1 MKKIAKL
8 PTILGVL
15 ILLVG
20 VITGVFL
27 INSKQ
32 IFKLSANIDAL
43 PKNVRLANITDSSF
57 TVTWTT
63 DIESNGFIK
72 WGKGEFSLSKVAL
85 EEGTD
90 KSFVHSV
97 NIMGADSNSSVLFK
111 INSNGNDYDNEGI
124 PWQTKTL
131 SAKNSSGTSLIASG
145 TILKSDASTPAK
157 ALVYLTI
164 NGSVL
169 STLTSDEGNYVI
181 PISIYISNI
190 TDNTAIEISVQGG
203 LLGSSQSV
211 IYPQTIRSI
220 PAMILGRT
228 YDFRSL
234 PQTDDS
240 SLPESNLTVPESI
253 EISSRFE
260 ITKTN
265 ETQTT
270 ENIKID
276 SIDEGEIIT
285 TTNPEFFGTAPK
297 NSELEI
303 VVESEMQTDTLKT
316 TSTGKWS
323 WSPPNNLE
331 PGEHKLTIKWRD
343 TTGVLRTVTRS
354 FVVSASEG
362 PAFESTPSATPISS
376 PSATATSSATAP
388 PASTS
393 ASLGGPTPET
403 GSLTATLGLFIMG
416 IGVLMSSIFIWK
428 KAYA

>member
-1 MKKIAKL
+1 MKKIPRL

-15 ILLVG
+15 ILLAG

-32 IFKLSANIDAL
+32 IFKLSANIDAT

-63 DIESNGFIK
+63 DIPSNGFIK

-97 NIMGADSNSSVLFK
+97 NVMGADSNSNVLFK
-111 INSNGNDYDNEGI
+111 ISFNGKDYDNEGI
-124 PWQTKTL
+124 PWQIKTL
-131 SAKNSSGTSLIASG
+131 SVKNSSGTSLIASG

-157 ALVYLTI
+157 ALIYLTI

-169 STLTSDEGNYVI
+169 STLTSDEGNYII
-181 PISIYISNI
+181 PISTYINNI

-211 IYPQTIRSI
+211 IYPQTIKSV
-220 PAMILGRT
+220 PTMILGRT

-240 SLPESNLTVPESI
+240 SLPESSLTVPESV

-260 ITKTN
+260 IVKSLPEQAGN
-265 ETQTT
+265 VSV
-270 ENIKID
+270 D

-285 TTNPEFFGTAPK
+285 TINPEFFGTAPK
-297 NSELEI
+297 NSEVEI

-331 PGEHKLTIKWRD
+331 PGEHKLIVKWRD

-354 FVVSASEG
+354 FIVSASEG
-362 PAFESTPSATPISS
+362 PAFESTPSASLTPRPSSS
-376 PSATATSSATAP
+376 PTSKPIATATSSSTAP
-388 PASTS
+388 PTPVTGGLTS
-393 ASLGGPTPET
+393 
-403 GSLTATLGLFIMG
+403 TLGLFIMG
-416 IGVLMSSIFIWK
+416 IGILLSSIFVYK
-428 KAYA
+428 KSYA

>member
-1 MKKIAKL
+1 MKL

-15 ILLVG
+15 ILLAG

-32 IFKLSANIDAL
+32 IFKLSADIDAT

-63 DIESNGFIK
+63 DIETNGFIK

-97 NIMGADSNSSVLFK
+97 NVIGADSNSNVLFK
-111 INSNGNDYDNEGI
+111 ISFNGKDYDNEGI

-131 SAKNSSGTSLIASG
+131 SVKNSSGTSLIASG
-145 TILKSDASTPAK
+145 TILKPDASTPAK

-169 STLTSDEGNYVI
+169 STLTSDEGNYII
-181 PISIYISNI
+181 PISTYINNI

-211 IYPQTIRSI
+211 IYPRTIKSV
-220 PAMILGRT
+220 PTMILGRT

-234 PQTDDS
+234 SQTDDS
-240 SLPESNLTVPESI
+240 SLPESSLTVPESI

-265 ETQTT
+265 EPKTT
-270 ENIKID
+270 ENIQIN

-285 TTNPEFFGTAPK
+285 TINPEFFGTAPK

-331 PGEHKLTIKWRD
+331 PGEHKLTVKWRD
-343 TTGVLRTVTRS
+343 ATGVLRTVTRS
-354 FVVSASEG
+354 FIVSASEG
-362 PAFESTPSATPISS
+362 PAFESTPSASLSPS
-376 PSATATSSATAP
+376 PSATATSSATP
-388 PASTS
+388 VSTS

-403 GSLTATLGLFIMG
+403 GSLTPTMGLFI
-416 IGVLMSSIFIWK
+416 IGFGLLLGSYFVFNKS
-428 KAYA
+428 YV

>member
-388 PASTS
+388 P
-393 ASLGGPTPET
+393 
-403 GSLTATLGLFIMG
+403 
-416 IGVLMSSIFIWK
+416 
-428 KAYA
+428 

>member
-1 MKKIAKL
+1 MKL

-15 ILLVG
+15 ILLAG

-32 IFKLSANIDAL
+32 IFKLSADIDAT
-43 PKNVRLANITDSSF
+43 PKNVRLTNITDSSF

-97 NIMGADSNSSVLFK
+97 NVMGADSNSNVLFK
-111 INSNGNDYDNEGI
+111 ISFNGKDYDNEGI

-131 SAKNSSGTSLIASG
+131 SVKSSSGTSLIASG

-169 STLTSDEGNYVI
+169 STLTSDEGNYII
-181 PISIYISNI
+181 PISTYINNI
-190 TDNTAIEISVQGG
+190 TDNTTIEISVQGG

-211 IYPQTIRSI
+211 IYPQTIKSV
-220 PAMILGRT
+220 PTMILGRT

-240 SLPESNLTVPESI
+240 SLPESSLTVPESV

-265 ETQTT
+265 EPKTT
-270 ENIKID
+270 ENIQIN

-285 TTNPEFFGTAPK
+285 TINPEFFGTAPK

-331 PGEHKLTIKWRD
+331 PGEHKLTVKWRD

-354 FVVSASEG
+354 FIVSASEG
-362 PAFESTPSATPISS
+362 PAFESTPSASLSPSPSTSPTSTPVSS
-376 PSATATSSATAP
+376 PSATATSSTTAP
-388 PASTS
+388 
-393 ASLGGPTPET
+393 PTPET
-403 GSLTATLGLFIMG
+403 GSLTPTMGLFIMG

>member
-1 MKKIAKL
+1 MKL

-15 ILLVG
+15 ILLAG

-32 IFKLSANIDAL
+32 IFKLSADIDAT
-43 PKNVRLANITDSSF
+43 PKNVRLTNITDSSF

-97 NIMGADSNSSVLFK
+97 NVMGADSNSNVLFK
-111 INSNGNDYDNEGI
+111 ISFNGKDYDNEGI

-131 SAKNSSGTSLIASG
+131 SVKNSSGTSLIASG

-169 STLTSDEGNYVI
+169 STLTSDEGNYII
-181 PISIYISNI
+181 PISTYINNI

-211 IYPQTIRSI
+211 IYPQTIKSV
-220 PAMILGRT
+220 PTMILGRT

-240 SLPESNLTVPESI
+240 SLPESSLTVPESV

-260 ITKTN
+260 IIKTN
-265 ETQTT
+265 EPKTT
-270 ENIKID
+270 ENIQIN

-285 TTNPEFFGTAPK
+285 TINPEFFGTAPK

-331 PGEHKLTIKWRD
+331 PGEHKLTVKWRD

-354 FVVSASEG
+354 FIVSASEG
-362 PAFESTPSATPISS
+362 PAFESTPSASLTPSPSTSPTSTPVSS

-388 PASTS
+388 P
-393 ASLGGPTPET
+393 TPET
-403 GSLTATLGLFIMG
+403 GSLTPTMGLFI
-416 IGVLMSSIFIWK
+416 IGFGLLLGSYFVFNKS
-428 KAYA
+428 YV

>member
-388 PASTS
+388 P
-393 ASLGGPTPET
+393 TPET